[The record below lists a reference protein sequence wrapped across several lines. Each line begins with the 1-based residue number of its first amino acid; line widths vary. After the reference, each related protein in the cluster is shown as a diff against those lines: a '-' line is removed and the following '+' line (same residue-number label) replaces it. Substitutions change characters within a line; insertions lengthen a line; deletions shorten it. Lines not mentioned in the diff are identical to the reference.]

1 MAKIGGSVRVPG
13 LYYLPQTNL
22 QLVEHLESYLV
33 VDGSGRLDALDTG
46 GRAARPIY
54 KIKLND
60 VPKPL
65 GALIEQISATAGA
78 YDAVPGSQHGEDVHG
93 SMRDVHQNNDKGT
106 RYLPVHTYPVADGM
120 AGKALAYHNYI
131 VEHGKAHVQN
141 RQRSNSGVTNELTG
155 YIEYTVKIGE
165 CSQLRL
171 IYDYLD
177 GRYFFSPNHY
187 KPWARN
193 EALKGSKA
201 FPRYR
206 LAPQEIGLSK
216 EAWEDA
222 ELYGPHL
229 LIDV

>member
-1 MAKIGGSVRVPG
+1 MTKVGGSVRVPG

-22 QLVEHLESYLV
+22 ELIEHLESYLV
-33 VDGSGRLDALDTG
+33 LDGSGRLDTLDTG
-46 GRAARPIY
+46 GKAARPIY
-54 KIKLND
+54 KIKLQD

-65 GALIEQISATAGA
+65 GALIEQISSAPGA

-106 RYLPVHTYPVADGM
+106 RYLPVHTYPAERMM
-120 AGKALAYHNYI
+120 AGKTLAYHTYI

-155 YIEYTVKIGE
+155 YIEYTVKIGQ

-171 IYDYLD
+171 IYDYLHA
-177 GRYFFSPNHY
+177 RYFFSPNHY
-187 KPWARN
+187 KPWARS
-193 EALKGSKA
+193 EALKGSKNS
-201 FPRYR
+201 PRYR
-206 LAPQEIGLSK
+206 LSPQEIGLDK
-216 EAWEDA
+216 NTWTDA

-229 LIDV
+229 LVET